1 MTARKRAMNIID
13 KALHCS
19 DITFPTP
26 RVINGIPEPAQANV
40 RPLDYVPVEN
50 VEPVNQLLMESEA
63 LKDQTVAQLL
73 PEPCIA
79 EIERS
84 ISPIPIFSVT
94 ADDLPSTSSGPDP
107 KVNNSG
113 ISNPKKKRKAK
124 LNKQYFDYYLSDEED
139 FTTIFGGETDSDTYK
154 PTSDSSDSSD
164 SNNSH
169 KTSKGKRKKNNEK
182 DAGNTVS
189 STDAPGPNIV
199 GENATKQQR
208 KNIKKERQKLK
219 QSGQA
224 YVKHDGSEVSSKEIQ
239 PNPCIEQVKIK
250 SELTNISS
258 FRVNIEEKVVAIE
271 NEIASLKNSPTSMI
285 NTSLLS
291 YEDFVSET
299 QERSQREKNI
309 IIRGI
314 KEIKSS
320 NLEERRSHDGEEVK
334 KVLKMAVSEHM
345 EPTKTIRLGKYNPD
359 ISRPIKVIFS
369 TSEAAKLI
377 LRNKSNIKSEDIKIY
392 TDETPYQQKYRNNLK
407 DELKRRVA
415 GGEKD
420 ITIKYIKGTPKITK
434 IQSKN

>member
-1 MTARKRAMNIID
+1 MSVVRSPPQSPITYTEGNRDSIATMSGIDRFEKIGGSQPDLRKIALSDNINQ
-13 KALHCS
+13 
-19 DITFPTP
+19 ITFRAKRKTP
-26 RVINGIPEPAQANV
+26 DDDFGAQFK
-40 RPLDYVPVEN
+40 
-50 VEPVNQLLMESEA
+50 QFQTKMESIIMDMT
-63 LKDQTVAQLL
+63 KTQTENINKISQGVSEIKEQISLIKVTTDLL
-73 PEPCIA
+73 
-79 EIERS
+79 
-84 ISPIPIFSVT
+84 
-94 ADDLPSTSSGPDP
+94 SS
-107 KVNNSG
+107 
-113 ISNPKKKRKAK
+113 
-124 LNKQYFDYYLSDEED
+124 
-139 FTTIFGGETDSDTYK
+139 
-154 PTSDSSDSSD
+154 
-164 SNNSH
+164 
-169 KTSKGKRKKNNEK
+169 
-182 DAGNTVS
+182 
-189 STDAPGPNIV
+189 
-199 GENATKQQR
+199 
-208 KNIKKERQKLK
+208 
-219 QSGQA
+219 
-224 YVKHDGSEVSSKEIQ
+224 
-239 PNPCIEQVKIK
+239 EQEKIK

-334 KVLKMAVSEHM
+334 KVLKMAVSDHM

-420 ITIKYIKGTPKITK
+420 ITIKYIKGTPRITT
-434 IQSKN
+434 